1 MPYKKQKS
9 YKKTKSKSK
18 KGRLHQKR
26 STKKIQHRKNRKIM
40 LGGEGTL
47 VSFVAF
53 KRALEDNKAID
64 ALLKI
69 YQYRMVLPA
78 VDSLARFKNIETING
93 CMTGHKDEVDITELE
108 KKLLLDDKDFD
119 ALVIKLNLNDQ
130 EKQEWRAM
138 FDKVKA
144 VFDRFREPKNTTNN
158 LTTDSSSLTNPIPTQ
173 ENLGVGVNPT
183 RGMRK
188 DINDDDLLDQL
199 IKHLAVQDFLER
211 YSSIYKD
218 GNLRVNGKFQV
229 FGLFLQDYNIR
240 FNQGKAETLYKFNTG
255 DLFERLRL
263 NDDQVKKEGKSNDP
277 TILNLQ
283 NALTE
288 LSIS

>member
-40 LGGEGTL
+40 LGGGGAL
-47 VSFVAF
+47 VSFDEFVS
-53 KRALEDNKAID
+53 ALKKYDATD

-69 YQYRMVLPA
+69 YKYRLVLP
-78 VDSLARFKNIETING
+78 VESLGQFKQAETING
-93 CMTGHKDEVDITELE
+93 CMTDHKNEVDITELE
-108 KKLLLDDKDFD
+108 QKLLLDDKDFD
-119 ALVIKLNLNDQ
+119 ELVTKLNLNDQ
-130 EKQEWRAM
+130 EKQEWKAM

-158 LTTDSSSLTNPIPTQ
+158 LTTDSSSLTNPIPIQ
-173 ENLGVGVNPT
+173 EDPIVGVNPT

-188 DINDDDLLDQL
+188 DINDDDLLNKL

-211 YSSIYKD
+211 YSSIYND
-218 GNLRVNGKFQV
+218 GNLQVKGQFLV
-229 FGLFLQDYNIR
+229 FGLFVQDYNNR

-255 DLFERLRL
+255 DLFERLGL
-263 NDDQVKKEGKSNDP
+263 NDDQVKIEGKSNDP
-277 TILNLQ
+277 KILNLQ
-283 NALTE
+283 KALAE